1 MDEIEQDKINLL
13 VNPDHHDRL
22 CPSDPD
28 QFVDTPDSP
37 PAQLGQQ
44 DHALDVV
51 VLEQVDVGAHVRD
64 RTDVDHHH
72 VVDLG
77 VLLLV
82 EPARDN
88 HGAAFSPCNRAGTD
102 EEWHCAQISI
112 KFGKYT
118 ARHKTQNHIR

>member
-1 MDEIEQDKINLL
+1 MDEIEQDRGNLL
-13 VNPDHHDRL
+13 VNPDHHNGL
-22 CPSDPD
+22 CSSDPD
-28 QFVDTPDSP
+28 QFVDTPDSS

-51 VLEQVDVGAHVRD
+51 VLQQVDVGAHVRD

-82 EPARDN
+82 EPTRY
-88 HGAAFSPCNRAGTD
+88 HHPGGIYFCN
-102 EEWHCAQISI
+102 QKIVI
-112 KFGKYT
+112 
-118 ARHKTQNHIR
+118 

>member
-1 MDEIEQDKINLL
+1 MDEIEQDKSNLL
-13 VNPDHHDRL
+13 VNPDHHNGL
-22 CPSDPD
+22 CPADPD
-28 QFVDTPDSP
+28 QFVDTPDPS

-88 HGAAFSPCNRAGTD
+88 HGAAFSLCNRAGTD
-102 EEWHCAQISI
+102 EEWHCARISI

-118 ARHKTQNHIR
+118 ARHKTKSHIR